1 MIVPA
6 QPNVQQIKLGEYAP
20 RKPSQYFYVPSTGP
34 EPEEKRGGCKYYEVQ
49 EAFDKFMV
57 DARISKSLVF
67 SRSAIDRKKQF
78 ERIEQMR
85 KTIRTD
91 FDYEGRLKK
100 TALKRK
106 IASENKEI
114 MFNLMFGQAL
124 KQ

>member
-1 MIVPA
+1 
-6 QPNVQQIKLGEYAP
+6 
-20 RKPSQYFYVPSTGP
+20 
-34 EPEEKRGGCKYYEVQ
+34 
-49 EAFDKFMV
+49 
-57 DARISKSLVF
+57 
-67 SRSAIDRKKQF
+67 
-78 ERIEQMR
+78 MR

-114 MFNLMFGQAL
+114 MFNMMFGQAL